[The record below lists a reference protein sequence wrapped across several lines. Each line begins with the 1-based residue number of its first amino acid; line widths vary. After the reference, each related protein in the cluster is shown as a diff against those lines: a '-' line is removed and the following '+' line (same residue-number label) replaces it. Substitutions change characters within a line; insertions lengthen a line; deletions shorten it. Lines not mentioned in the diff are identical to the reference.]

1 MATTIT
7 PTRITPVAQVGEGGW
22 YEAMY
27 ECTADTTTAAG
38 LLTMDLTDDFSY
50 VYGLEFI
57 GFKAA
62 EAEEILKPLT
72 PGYDVAIDAT
82 NVGVYVY
89 DATGASI
96 DSTSVATALG
106 TFYVHVRGKRALT

>member
-22 YEAMY
+22 YEAIY
-27 ECTADTTTAAG
+27 ECIADTTTAAG

-50 VYGLEFI
+50 VYGMEFI
-57 GFKAA
+57 GFTA
-62 EAEEILKPLT
+62 EAEEILKPVT
-72 PGYDVAIDAT
+72 PGYNVAIDAT

-89 DATGASI
+89 DAAGASI
-96 DSTSVATALG
+96 DSTDVEAALG